1 MTPQEEFLIRAMRVE
16 DIPAVINIERQSF
29 TTPWT
34 HHAFRLEMKNQLAVY
49 RVAETDGVITA
60 YGGMWLILD
69 EAHVTNVAVH
79 PDYRGRHL
87 GRRIMESLM
96 AEAIRRNLLRMT
108 LEVRKQ
114 NEPAITLYKKMG
126 FLMAGIRPGYYQD
139 TGEDALIMWIELTAL
154 DKKPGTEGQ

>member
-1 MTPQEEFLIRAMRVE
+1 MTLQEEFLIRAMRVE
-16 DIPAVINIERQSF
+16 DIPDVINIERKSF

-49 RVAETDGVITA
+49 RVAETDGIITA

-108 LEVRKQ
+108 LEVRKM

-139 TGEDALIMWIELTAL
+139 TGEDALIMWVELSAR
-154 DKKPGTEGQ
+154 DKKSGTEGQ

>member
-1 MTPQEEFLIRAMRVE
+1 MIPQKECVIRAMTVA
-16 DIPAVINIERQSF
+16 DIPAVIDIERRSF

-34 HHAFRLEMKNQLAVY
+34 LHAFRMEMKNQLAVY
-49 RVAETDGVITA
+49 RVAETDGIISA

-87 GRRIMESLM
+87 GRRIMEALM
-96 AEAIRRNLLRMT
+96 EEALRRNLLRMT

-114 NEPAITLYKKMG
+114 NEPAIALYKKLG

-139 TGEDALIMWIELTAL
+139 TGEDALIMWVELTAK
-154 DKKPGTEGQ
+154 DEKPGTEEQ